1 MVIIN
6 RSNQN
11 NKKRRFSYNY
21 STTSNVILFYEDE
34 LCSHSCTEEKVLTSD
49 NSIMHSKLRRSS
61 SKKKNMIEFDPC
73 EDIYE
78 PLDFKNDWSK
88 ELKKNYEIHMRNIC
102 FNFDSNE
109 PEVDCRR
116 KRCKAK

>member
-1 MVIIN
+1 
-6 RSNQN
+6 
-11 NKKRRFSYNY
+11 
-21 STTSNVILFYEDE
+21 
-34 LCSHSCTEEKVLTSD
+34 
-49 NSIMHSKLRRSS
+49 MHSKLRRSS

-102 FNFDSNE
+102 FNFDSHE
-109 PEVDCRR
+109 PEVEYKR

>member
-1 MVIIN
+1 
-6 RSNQN
+6 
-11 NKKRRFSYNY
+11 
-21 STTSNVILFYEDE
+21 
-34 LCSHSCTEEKVLTSD
+34 
-49 NSIMHSKLRRSS
+49 MHSKLRRSS

-102 FNFDSNE
+102 FNFDSHE
-109 PEVDCRR
+109 PEVDYRR
-116 KRCKAK
+116 KRCKAKKIRKNFYLLLAMLTKGYRVLFSCIQKEKDYRCYGFYS